1 MTSTRM
7 RRLTAQV
14 IQADIDAYLALKVIP
29 DYQPFNPDYS
39 LSRVSE
45 LHEQLLT
52 TQEAELHAQ
61 HALLAARDAAVAA
74 QSAFHDVILGV
85 KNQVKAQYGVDSDQL
100 VSVGLKKKSERKA
113 AIRNPK
119 PAARPEE
126 PAT

>member
-1 MTSTRM
+1 MTNTRTK
-7 RRLTAQV
+7 RLTAQV

-29 DYQPFNPDYS
+29 DYQPFNLDYS
-39 LSRVSE
+39 LGRVSE
-45 LHEQLLT
+45 LHERLLT

-100 VSVGLKKKSERKA
+100 VSVGLKKKSERKVA
-113 AIRNPK
+113 VRTPK
-119 PAARPEE
+119 AAARPDE
-126 PAT
+126 PST